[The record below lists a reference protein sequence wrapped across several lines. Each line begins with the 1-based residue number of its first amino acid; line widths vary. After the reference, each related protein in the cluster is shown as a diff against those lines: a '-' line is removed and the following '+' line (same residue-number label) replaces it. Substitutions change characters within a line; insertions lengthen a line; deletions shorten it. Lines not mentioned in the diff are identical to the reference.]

1 MIIPK
6 APPKEVISIV
16 EDTSTESDSAT
27 DSNPD
32 DDYSAGGSLEL
43 KEHTIDIIRDSKN
56 NYAPLERYFGLLTQ
70 GMAFGE
76 SCLLN
81 PHEDV
86 EKFYHTIA
94 MCTTEVLQIDLQA
107 YRNILAKQQ
116 NRILAE
122 KMQFIKNIPELDL
135 LVASKQRIICENMF

>member
-16 EDTSTESDSAT
+16 EDTSTETDSAT

-56 NYAPLERYFGLLTQ
+56 NYAPLERYFG
-70 GMAFGE
+70 
-76 SCLLN
+76 
-81 PHEDV
+81 
-86 EKFYHTIA
+86 
-94 MCTTEVLQIDLQA
+94 
-107 YRNILAKQQ
+107 
-116 NRILAE
+116 
-122 KMQFIKNIPELDL
+122 
-135 LVASKQRIICENMF
+135 

>member
-1 MIIPK
+1 
-6 APPKEVISIV
+6 
-16 EDTSTESDSAT
+16 
-27 DSNPD
+27 
-32 DDYSAGGSLEL
+32 
-43 KEHTIDIIRDSKN
+43 
-56 NYAPLERYFGLLTQ
+56 
-70 GMAFGE
+70 MAFGE

-81 PHEDV
+81 PHEDQ

-107 YRNILAKQQ
+107 YRNILTKQQ

>member
-16 EDTSTESDSAT
+16 EDTSTETDSAT

-56 NYAPLERYFGLLTQ
+56 NYATLERYFG
-70 GMAFGE
+70 
-76 SCLLN
+76 
-81 PHEDV
+81 
-86 EKFYHTIA
+86 
-94 MCTTEVLQIDLQA
+94 
-107 YRNILAKQQ
+107 
-116 NRILAE
+116 
-122 KMQFIKNIPELDL
+122 
-135 LVASKQRIICENMF
+135 